1 MGKLGCRVT
10 RWPAR
15 FSTYGVKIKWLY
27 TVYVEAGDVVSLV
40 SVEDGPSFTFHTDV
54 STISSNNFSANIHY
68 YGYIYIL
75 MCVCLCFFLLVWAM
89 EMAVCSWTLLAMASH
104 QMMFKLSNA
113 DHCWL

>member
-1 MGKLGCRVT
+1 
-10 RWPAR
+10 
-15 FSTYGVKIKWLY
+15 VKIKWLY

-75 MCVCLCFFLLVWAM
+75 MCVCLCFFF
-89 EMAVCSWTLLAMASH
+89 ASLGDGDGGL
-104 QMMFKLSNA
+104 QLDIVGEPPN
-113 DHCWL
+113 DV